1 MQILIAQPQRLKA
14 LAERQSFLFSHCTVT
29 HPSRILPCS
38 AEVFT
43 VQVQISTSV
52 ALYFERFPKS
62 NGLNGSWS
70 FLVDFA
76 EWVTRLSSGTFVSID
91 RDYKS
96 STNPSHWYKRLCS
109 CYLGSSVCAFRRTC
123 LKKTLTVAVAKYPIS
138 SCLILLL
145 VRAFRGC
152 ECDFKRLLT
161 MDRLSEVRLTR
172 NEKQK

>member
-1 MQILIAQPQRLKA
+1 MSIEVWDYRFWKVVFGHRRGRMQILIAQPQRLKA

-96 STNPSHWYKRLCS
+96 STNPSHWYKTPLFLLFGFVGMCIPEDLFKKNLD
-109 CYLGSSVCAFRRTC
+109 CGSG
-123 LKKTLTVAVAKYPIS
+123 KIS
-138 SCLILLL
+138 
-145 VRAFRGC
+145 
-152 ECDFKRLLT
+152 DFKLPYTSKSFLKLQ
-161 MDRLSEVRLTR
+161 MWL
-172 NEKQK
+172 